1 MRNILPVVTYAESIT
16 YQRVLG
22 IISILV
28 SLDSRI
34 NMSWT
39 LESFYS
45 EIARS
50 VENKKYK
57 IEYNSIGQPDRVYC
71 WQDDINS
78 SYIIAMPFSE
88 KDDYEPAEHIELSSY
103 DFYRYIGNAFELLCF
118 SDYHKIIEIEYL
130 QREILPPA
138 WYKQLM
144 VYYDDRDFPWAF
156 FSWARVSSV
165 IEERL
170 KREKIG
176 LEWVDWNCGER
187 LYVNDLAAPWGG
199 TRYVIRDMRE
209 RIFPLDKGAKGT
221 RRKAALTLVR
231 GSHFKAHRAELQ
243 FDDSLLKAINTFTNT
258 PGTFKCYQNLI
269 GLLDEFKGRYE
280 LAVLLDKN
288 NVRAAYELDL
298 ANTLY
303 YQTSLRLQLALKN
316 VVSLRETRAA
326 DYLALGIQVK
336 CPSFWDANRL
346 GELELE
352 IIRKITVQLDKERKL
367 LDFNLIN
374 EDVNGLI
381 LNHKE
386 VQYQFKQAFMHYLP
400 QIVTTGNQLF
410 DCIQIDLRTTCD
422 KVDSPFAK
430 QMGPRLPT
438 YVSVPFNGSSLSCI
452 DLVHELSH
460 AILYTENRQH
470 TDYLFIED
478 RPLVNEIF
486 AFIGEYIY
494 VAYLR
499 LHEEPHVSR
508 FEYAVKVKDNYY
520 FDECLPLINKL
531 LFEWQPGNYSEYS
544 TVYPV
549 ARIIAKYLAQQIVNG
564 QKDIVKLVINLC
576 QQGSEF
582 CLETLLLKVYQ
593 REDFHKCYEC

>member
-1 MRNILPVVTYAESIT
+1 MKNILPVVTYVESIT

-28 SLDSRI
+28 SLDFRI

-45 EIARS
+45 EIVRS
-50 VENKKYK
+50 IENKKYK

-78 SYIIAMPFSE
+78 PYIIAMPFGD
-88 KDDYEPAEHIELSSY
+88 KDDYEPTEHIELSSY

-138 WYKQLM
+138 WYMQLM

-165 IEERL
+165 IEDRL

-176 LEWVDWNCGER
+176 LEWLDWNCGER

-199 TRYVIRDMRE
+199 ARYVIRDMRE

-221 RRKAALTLVR
+221 RRKAALTSVR
-231 GSHFKAHRAELQ
+231 GSHFKALRTELQ
-243 FDDSLLKAINTFTNT
+243 FEDSLLKAINTFINN
-258 PGTFKCYQNLI
+258 PSTFECYQNLI
-269 GLLDEFKGRYE
+269 GSLDEFKGRYE
-280 LAVLLDKN
+280 LAVLLDQN
-288 NVRAAYELDL
+288 NVGAADELDL
-298 ANTLY
+298 ANSLY
-303 YQTSLRLQLALKN
+303 YQTSLRLQSALKN
-316 VVSLRETRAA
+316 VVSLRENRAV
-326 DYLALGIQVK
+326 DYLALGLELK
-336 CPSFWDANRL
+336 CLSFWDANRL
-346 GELELE
+346 GELELR
-352 IIRKITVQLDKERKL
+352 IIRKLTLQLDKERKL
-367 LDFNLIN
+367 LDSNFIN
-374 EDVNGLI
+374 DDVNDL
-381 LNHKE
+381 LLSHKE
-386 VQYQFKQAFMHYLP
+386 VENKFKQAFMHYLP
-400 QIVTTGNQLF
+400 QIVTTGDHLF
-410 DCIQIDLRTTCD
+410 DCVHLDLRTTID
-422 KVDSPFAK
+422 KVNSPFAK

-460 AILYTENRQH
+460 AMLYTENRQH
-470 TDYLFIED
+470 TDYLFVED

-494 VAYLR
+494 VSYLK
-499 LHEEPHVSR
+499 LHDDPHVSN

-531 LFEWQPGNYSEYS
+531 LIEWKSGDYSEYS

-549 ARIIAKYLAQQIVNG
+549 ARVVAKHLAKQIVNG
-564 QKDIVKLVINLC
+564 QKDTIKLVINLC

-582 CLETLLLKVYQ
+582 CLESLLLKVCN
-593 REDFHKCYEC
+593 R